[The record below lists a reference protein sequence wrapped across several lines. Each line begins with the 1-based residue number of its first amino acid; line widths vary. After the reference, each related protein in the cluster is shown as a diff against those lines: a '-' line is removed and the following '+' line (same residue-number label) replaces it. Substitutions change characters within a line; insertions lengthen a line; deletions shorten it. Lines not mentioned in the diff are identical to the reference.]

1 VRKTKRGEPK
11 KNKKEKNFLS
21 TAPFERFRKKK
32 KEKKEIAEGAHPP
45 PQMHQR

>member
-11 KNKKEKNFLS
+11 KNEKEKNFLS
-21 TAPFERFRKKK
+21 TARKKK
-32 KEKKEIAEGAHPP
+32 KEKKEIARAHPP